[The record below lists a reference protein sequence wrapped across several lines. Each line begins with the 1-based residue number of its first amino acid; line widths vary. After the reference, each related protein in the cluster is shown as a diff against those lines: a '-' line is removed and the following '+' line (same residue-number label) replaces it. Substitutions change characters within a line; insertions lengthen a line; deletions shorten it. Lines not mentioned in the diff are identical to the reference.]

1 MKTKVLQSKFE
12 NGNTH
17 LLTNSISNV
26 DKSWNPH
33 PKFQGVYLKNLI
45 TGDQTNNRFS
55 SLIVRIDPG
64 CVLDTHIH
72 EGRTE
77 LHEVMEGSGTCFL
90 GGNEIHYLPGDCA
103 VIPDDTVHKVIAGS
117 DGMIIH
123 AKFVPAL

>member
-1 MKTKVLQSKFE
+1 MKTEVLQSKFE

-17 LLTNSISNV
+17 LLTNSISNI

-33 PKFQGVYLKNLI
+33 TKFQGVYLKNLI

-64 CVLDTHIH
+64 CALDTHVH

-77 LHEVMEGSGTCFL
+77 LHEVMEGSGICFL

-103 VIPDDTVHKVIAGS
+103 VIPDDTMHKVIAGS